1 MGPGGWPGC
10 RTPEAAV
17 REEDLGAIIYLDN
30 AATTFP
36 KPREVLDRMIEGYAA
51 RGVSPGRGGYDLALE
66 AEDLV
71 SAARKRLQDFFG
83 GEDPERVIFAANA
96 TDALN
101 MVIQGLVKPGDHV
114 VSSQLEHNSVLRPLQ
129 HLREKGLI
137 DYDLVPFDSQGFINP
152 DDVSRAIR
160 PQTRFVVL
168 THASNVLGTL
178 QPVEAVGAICRERG
192 IPLIL
197 DAAQSAGLAPID
209 LSRWGAS
216 AMAFTGH
223 KSLLGPTGIGGLVL
237 SHTLEIA
244 TTRFGGTGI
253 DSQDLHHTQTYP
265 HRLEAGTLNFL
276 GILGLMAGLDYLADR
291 GIESILR
298 KERSLAWRLRQGLA
312 GLERVRLYGPE
323 SMDRSLGI
331 LLANV
336 EGMNPADVG
345 TILDGDFD
353 IATRVGLQCA
363 PLVHERLGTGRAGGV
378 RFSVGPFN
386 TEEEIDQTVEAM
398 AAVSRSR

>member
-1 MGPGGWPGC
+1 MG
-10 RTPEAAV
+10 E
-17 REEDLGAIIYLDN
+17 IIYLDN

-36 KPREVLDRMIEGYAA
+36 KPREILDRMVEGYAA
-51 RGVSPGRGGYDLALE
+51 RGVSPGRGSYDLALE
-66 AEDLV
+66 ADDLV
-71 SAARKRLQDFFG
+71 SAARKRLSEFFG
-83 GEDPERVIFAANA
+83 GEDPDRVIFAANA

-101 MVIQGLVKPGDHV
+101 LIIHGLVKPGSHV

-137 DYDLVPFDSQGFINP
+137 AYDLVPFDPQGFIDP

-160 PQTRFVVL
+160 PETKFVLL
-168 THASNVLGTL
+168 THVSNVLGTI
-178 QPVEAVGAICRERG
+178 QPVEAVGAVCREKE

-197 DAAQSAGLAPID
+197 DAAQSAGLVPIE
-209 LSRWGAS
+209 LSRWGVS
-216 AMAFTGH
+216 AIAFTGH

-237 SHTLEIA
+237 SRTLEVA

-276 GILGLMAGLDYLADR
+276 GILGLMAGLDYLAAQ
-291 GIESILR
+291 GIESILQ
-298 KERSLAWRLRQGLA
+298 KERALAGRLRQGLA
-312 GLERVRLYGPE
+312 ALRRVKLYGPE

-331 LLANV
+331 ILANV
-336 EGMNPADVG
+336 EGMDPSDVG
-345 TILDGDFD
+345 AILDGDFGV
-353 IATRVGLQCA
+353 ATRVGLHCA
-363 PLVHERLGTGRAGGV
+363 PLVHERLGTGRAGGI

-386 TEEEIDQTVEAM
+386 TEKEIDQAVEAM
-398 AAVSRSR
+398 AAISRSR